1 MDPQQQFCLKWN
13 SYSSNLAITFSNLF
27 KSDVLADV
35 TLSCDGRVFKAH
47 KLILAACSKKFA
59 ELFESTPTNGQ
70 CVVILEATSSDNM
83 AALLEFMYKG
93 EVHVSQEAL
102 NSFLK
107 SAENLQVKGLSTE
120 TGRLAAQQAQQHIDA
135 SPLDSP
141 TGRRSMRN
149 SLSGAGGLGSAVG
162 GNPLSSIGGGIP
174 SGAIIG
180 GNMAAAMAANAERIS
195 NSGNGSG
202 ASGNGC
208 SAGSIISGG
217 AHCNATASGAGAT
230 CGGGA
235 SASAGGP
242 GGMGSGAGVAHHLS
256 SSSGNLKQECD
267 SLMQSSTAAAL
278 AAGIPPYV
286 PPIYRPMSFE
296 PPRKRVLRSPY
307 AEHEVRGSV
316 LRDGSKNSSSECA
329 SPISKPPYH
338 RPSSSASSNA
348 PTEADTMQSERTS
361 PSRYENHSPGATAA
375 NGNMPSNLSGSL
387 ERTVKTERNNG
398 STHEANDD
406 DQSEHDESIDNGAED
421 LRVKLEN
428 SNYSPPPPQPP
439 TSNASSTTPSALLD
453 NLKNVE
459 AGLPSNLATSI
470 APEDMLNVW
479 NATKL
484 NNKNS
489 GMVNTA
495 DGKKL
500 KCLYC
505 DRLYGY
511 ETNLRA
517 HIRQRHQGIRVHC
530 PFCSRTFTRNNTVRR
545 HIAREHKQ
553 EIGLNVG
560 SSGIVPASVVA
571 AAAAATAN
579 HSQ

>member
-1 MDPQQQFCLKWN
+1 M
-13 SYSSNLAITFSNLF
+13 
-27 KSDVLADV
+27 
-35 TLSCDGRVFKAH
+35 VFKAH

-59 ELFESTPTNGQ
+59 DLFETTPTNGQ

-120 TGRLAAQQAQQHIDA
+120 TGRLAAQQAQQHIESTA
-135 SPLDSP
+135 LESPN
-141 TGRRSMRN
+141 GRRSMRSISSGISSCGNLSSSVMGGGLVAGSGNNATGSLNVPVSGGIGSGGGGGGGGGGGNN
-149 SLSGAGGLGSAVG
+149 SGGGSGPGGLGIGTGLGLPDRCPSTGGIITGPPGVMGGGNNIVG
-162 GNPLSSIGGGIP
+162 GPPAGL
-174 SGAIIG
+174 
-180 GNMAAAMAANAERIS
+180 
-195 NSGNGSG
+195 GNG
-202 ASGNGC
+202 
-208 SAGSIISGG
+208 
-217 AHCNATASGAGAT
+217 GAGA
-230 CGGGA
+230 
-235 SASAGGP
+235 
-242 GGMGSGAGVAHHLS
+242 AHHLGGS
-256 SSSGNLKQECD
+256 TGNLKQECD
-267 SLMQSSTAAAL
+267 SLMLPSSSSTM
-278 AAGIPPYV
+278 GTMPSYV
-286 PPIYRPMSFE
+286 PPMYHRPISYE
-296 PPRKRVLRSPY
+296 PLRKRALRSPY
-307 AEHEVRGSV
+307 AEQEIRGSV
-316 LRDGSKNSSSECA
+316 LRDGSKNPSECP

-348 PTEADTMQSERTS
+348 PTEADTMHSERAS
-361 PSRYENHSPGATAA
+361 PQSSRYDNHSPNTTVA
-375 NGNMPSNLSGSL
+375 GNCSAPVNMDRS
-387 ERTVKTERNNG
+387 VKSERNNG
-398 STHEANDD
+398 STKEPLNDE
-406 DQSEHDESIDNGAED
+406 EHDDLEESREENCAED

-428 SNYSPPPPQPP
+428 SSYSPPPAPP
-439 TSNASSTTPSALLD
+439 TANASPTTPTALLET
-453 NLKNVE
+453 LKNPD
-459 AGLPSNLATSI
+459 GTLPGTLAASV
-470 APEDMLNVW
+470 APADMLNLW

-500 KCLYC
+500 KCIYC

-517 HIRQRHQGIRVHC
+517 HIRQRHQGIRVPC

-553 EIGLNVG
+553 EIGL
-560 SSGIVPASVVA
+560 SAGITIAPASVA
-571 AAAAATAN
+571 AAAAAAAN

>member
-149 SLSGAGGLGSAVG
+149 SLSGAGSSGIGSAV
-162 GNPLSSIGGGIP
+162 SSIGGGIP

-180 GNMAAAMAANAERIS
+180 GNMAAAMAERIS
-195 NSGNGSG
+195 NSGNGSVSG
-202 ASGNGC
+202 GSGNGC
-208 SAGSIISGG
+208 AGSNIISGPG
-217 AHCNATASGAGAT
+217 SAHCNATASGAGGA
-230 CGGGA
+230 CGG
-235 SASAGGP
+235 AGGGS

-278 AAGIPPYV
+278 AGGIPPYV
-286 PPIYRPMSFE
+286 PPIYRPISFE

-361 PSRYENHSPGATAA
+361 PSRYENHSPGATPG
-375 NGNMPSNLSGSL
+375 NGNVPSNLSGSL

-439 TSNASSTTPSALLD
+439 TSNASSTTPSALLE
-453 NLKNVE
+453 NLKHVE

-553 EIGLNVG
+553 EIGMNVVTG
-560 SSGIVPASVVA
+560 GIVPASVVTA
-571 AAAAATAN
+571 ATAATAN

>member
-1 MDPQQQFCLKWN
+1 M
-13 SYSSNLAITFSNLF
+13 
-27 KSDVLADV
+27 
-35 TLSCDGRVFKAH
+35 
-47 KLILAACSKKFA
+47 
-59 ELFESTPTNGQ
+59 
-70 CVVILEATSSDNM
+70 
-83 AALLEFMYKG
+83 
-93 EVHVSQEAL
+93 
-102 NSFLK
+102 
-107 SAENLQVKGLSTE
+107 KGLSTE
-120 TGRLAAQQAQQHIDA
+120 TGRLAAQQAQQHIDT

-180 GNMAAAMAANAERIS
+180 SSMAAAMAVNAERIS

-208 SAGSIISGG
+208 SGSNIISGPGG
-217 AHCNATASGAGAT
+217 AHCNATAGGAGA
-230 CGGGA
+230 GA
-235 SASAGGP
+235 SGAGP

-361 PSRYENHSPGATAA
+361 PRWVDGEVSIEKWKCKQS
-375 NGNMPSNLSGSL
+375 
-387 ERTVKTERNNG
+387 VK
-398 STHEANDD
+398 
-406 DQSEHDESIDNGAED
+406 
-421 LRVKLEN
+421 
-428 SNYSPPPPQPP
+428 
-439 TSNASSTTPSALLD
+439 
-453 NLKNVE
+453 
-459 AGLPSNLATSI
+459 
-470 APEDMLNVW
+470 
-479 NATKL
+479 
-484 NNKNS
+484 
-489 GMVNTA
+489 
-495 DGKKL
+495 KKL
-500 KCLYC
+500 DIVDTWKAESLMFFLHFY
-505 DRLYGY
+505 LQPLW
-511 ETNLRA
+511 ES
-517 HIRQRHQGIRVHC
+517 QSWRH
-530 PFCSRTFTRNNTVRR
+530 SW
-545 HIAREHKQ
+545 
-553 EIGLNVG
+553 
-560 SSGIVPASVVA
+560 
-571 AAAAATAN
+571 
-579 HSQ
+579 